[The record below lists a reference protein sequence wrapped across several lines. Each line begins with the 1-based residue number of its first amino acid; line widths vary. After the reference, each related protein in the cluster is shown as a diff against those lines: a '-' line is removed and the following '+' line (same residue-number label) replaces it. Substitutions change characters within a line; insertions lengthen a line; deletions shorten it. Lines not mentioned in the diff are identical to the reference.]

1 MENNN
6 SANINNSNENL
17 NNSDNK
23 NLFNNSENEEQYYN
37 HLEKCKHILSKEFP
51 KRTLLE
57 NNSLI
62 NFLSN
67 NFEFFKILF
76 QNNEKDLLFQISKF
90 LQFKEIP
97 KKTTIINYKE
107 EIKKLYFIVKGSIS
121 IYKPLFIKKK
131 ITLLNYLLYLN
142 KLKNQ
147 NNLLKYNRI
156 CEKNKEENIDINLL
170 SKTLNTNPILNKVY
184 NLYIEED
191 EKIGNFYKT
200 FQFGEK
206 SLNKNEYINYTIKT
220 NEPTEFFILS
230 KLNYNKVIE
239 SMKNYKLDQE
249 IMFFQNEY
257 KFFKFFS
264 SIQCLKL
271 LDILKKSLFTI
282 NKGEYLYKQNDLSEN
297 IFIIK
302 SGSFEIFNLI
312 SYGWIKKFLNYIV
325 ETNKS
330 NLVKFLLEKGIKF
343 NDEDLLMYYNKLIK
357 KTINSPCEYNPFKLS
372 DKIIEKYDDQNYYDI
387 FNKKEEIK
395 NNNNLIKINIMK
407 INNENNKDIFG
418 LIDSVDLKKRFVC
431 MKCIS
436 EIGEYYKIS
445 LFDFFKII
453 NLNINNSFREKLMKF
468 IYNRKELLY
477 QQLVGGIKNKKIFI
491 DIKYNLNMKD
501 IKKDNYNIKKDND
514 KKTELI
520 IEKIPDIKKENNTN
534 ENLSKISLN
543 EYNIKNPIKNYTIY
557 NNNKSNRNISN
568 IYNNYKKNNIHNLS
582 INKNKTRLIM
592 KKNSNI
598 NYFNT
603 FYCKKNYNINSYR
616 TNNSNIKYK
625 ISSSF
630 NKNDLLNSVEKIN
643 KSLNIIKNINEYNN
657 DNINN
662 YNKKDSN
669 NEKKNDSKNNY
680 ENSPMLTEIN
690 KKFYKLNTYQNNNTK
705 IKDLEKNLIKKII
718 KNRKI
723 KTNENFSL
731 SYTISKDNNNNY
743 KIVNDDKLINL
754 NKNNNEKNKI
764 FNLNLENDQ
773 TNNYNFL
780 KNNNFIKSKTIFFK
794 KDYKK
799 IFNDKIDT
807 NKTIPKFKLFN

>member
-1 MENNN
+1 
-6 SANINNSNENL
+6 
-17 NNSDNK
+17 
-23 NLFNNSENEEQYYN
+23 
-37 HLEKCKHILSKEFP
+37 
-51 KRTLLE
+51 
-57 NNSLI
+57 
-62 NFLSN
+62 
-67 NFEFFKILF
+67 
-76 QNNEKDLLFQISKF
+76 
-90 LQFKEIP
+90 
-97 KKTTIINYKE
+97 
-107 EIKKLYFIVKGSIS
+107 
-121 IYKPLFIKKK
+121 
-131 ITLLNYLLYLN
+131 
-142 KLKNQ
+142 
-147 NNLLKYNRI
+147 
-156 CEKNKEENIDINLL
+156 
-170 SKTLNTNPILNKVY
+170 
-184 NLYIEED
+184 
-191 EKIGNFYKT
+191 
-200 FQFGEK
+200 
-206 SLNKNEYINYTIKT
+206 
-220 NEPTEFFILS
+220 
-230 KLNYNKVIE
+230 
-239 SMKNYKLDQE
+239 
-249 IMFFQNEY
+249 
-257 KFFKFFS
+257 
-264 SIQCLKL
+264 
-271 LDILKKSLFTI
+271 
-282 NKGEYLYKQNDLSEN
+282 
-297 IFIIK
+297 
-302 SGSFEIFNLI
+302 
-312 SYGWIKKFLNYIV
+312 
-325 ETNKS
+325 
-330 NLVKFLLEKGIKF
+330 LLEKGIKF
-343 NDEDLLMYYNKLIK
+343 NDKDLLMYYNKLIK